1 VVSGICTEMT
11 IRTLA
16 VHVASSRYAVFD
28 SLLSL
33 VLLAHCTAGTW
44 CLCECTLEG
53 VPPGGFLGG
62 LVTVMSFRGT
72 ERATKR
78 RHLDGLRL
86 LDILK
91 PLC

>member
-1 VVSGICTEMT
+1 VVVSGICTEMT

-53 VPPGGFLGG
+53 VPPGVFWVDL
-62 LVTVMSFRGT
+62 SQSCIFA
-72 ERATKR
+72 E
-78 RHLDGLRL
+78 
-86 LDILK
+86 
-91 PLC
+91 